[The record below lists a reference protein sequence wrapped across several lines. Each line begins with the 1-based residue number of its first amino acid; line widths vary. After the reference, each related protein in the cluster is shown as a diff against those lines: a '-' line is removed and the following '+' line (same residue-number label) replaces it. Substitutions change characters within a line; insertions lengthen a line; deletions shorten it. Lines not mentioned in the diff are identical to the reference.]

1 MVAEQYLLPHSKN
14 QHYKTLLKAIL
25 KQCCGAA
32 TVTTQEVK
40 DLETCIAGIKSDK
53 LKQEKAAKD
62 ALKGEHNNALWLQQ
76 HSTAACPLMNVH
88 CADVFSFLVDLLQEL
103 ERRRM

>member
-40 DLETCIAGIKSDK
+40 DLETCIAGIKTDK

-76 HSTAACPLMNVH
+76 HSTAACPLM
-88 CADVFSFLVDLLQEL
+88 
-103 ERRRM
+103 